1 MKQKWLVADFETTS
15 ENFYNENGY
24 TKVWLY
30 AICDS
35 DGEMI
40 KIGDS
45 IEDFINICSTK
56 LIGKKIYFHN
66 LKFDGMFIL
75 HYLLDNNYEYSEE
88 DKMKPKT
95 FKCLIGEMG
104 EFYSIELCFAENKI
118 VHFVDSLKLLPF
130 KVEYI
135 AKSFNLPIR
144 KEKIDYENYDITPQK
159 ISYISNDVRIV
170 AYALKELKENG
181 FDKMTTASSAYSNFS
196 NRFDKRTLEY
206 LFPELPSEFLIEYRH
221 AYRGGRC
228 QVQPNYA
235 DKIVKNVY
243 RFDINSMYPYIMHS
257 LPLPYGKPK
266 PIKEMGKYRFELYKV
281 RMEFFLKDDN
291 MPTLLKAQGM
301 LKGHQ
306 TYYECS
312 DGIEEI
318 YISNIDLEIMKRH
331 YVILKC
337 ELIEGYG
344 FATSNSLFKDYVE
357 EWYEVK
363 NNSKYGKKQSA
374 KLMLNCLYGKYGS
387 NLMKAMKIPYLDDEV
402 LKFKLEDEK
411 EGKKYY
417 LPVAIAVTSWA
428 HKLIDDA
435 ITEVGYDNFIY
446 TDTDSVHTFV
456 KLPSDMIDKKELG
469 KFKLE
474 AIESKARYV
483 RQKTYVHKDLTGDD
497 AGKYVITC
505 AGMTE
510 DMKKMA
516 IKKFKDAIM
525 ISFTEGF
532 TIGGKKVPKRVKG
545 GVVLHETTFKIK

>member
-15 ENFYNENGY
+15 EKFYNENGY

-35 DGEMI
+35 EGEMV

-45 IEDFINICSTK
+45 IEDFIDTCSTK

-144 KEKIDYENYDITPQK
+144 KEKIDYENYDITPEK
-159 ISYISNDVRIV
+159 ISYVSNDVRIV

-181 FDKMTTASSAYSNFS
+181 FDKMTTASSAYSNFT

-243 RFDINSMYPYIMHS
+243 IFDINSMYPYIMHS
-257 LPLPYGKPK
+257 LP
-266 PIKEMGKYRFELYKV
+266 
-281 RMEFFLKDDN
+281 
-291 MPTLLKAQGM
+291 
-301 LKGHQ
+301 
-306 TYYECS
+306 
-312 DGIEEI
+312 
-318 YISNIDLEIMKRH
+318 
-331 YVILKC
+331 
-337 ELIEGYG
+337 
-344 FATSNSLFKDYVE
+344 
-357 EWYEVK
+357 
-363 NNSKYGKKQSA
+363 
-374 KLMLNCLYGKYGS
+374 
-387 NLMKAMKIPYLDDEV
+387 
-402 LKFKLEDEK
+402 
-411 EGKKYY
+411 
-417 LPVAIAVTSWA
+417 
-428 HKLIDDA
+428 
-435 ITEVGYDNFIY
+435 
-446 TDTDSVHTFV
+446 
-456 KLPSDMIDKKELG
+456 
-469 KFKLE
+469 
-474 AIESKARYV
+474 
-483 RQKTYVHKDLTGDD
+483 
-497 AGKYVITC
+497 
-505 AGMTE
+505 
-510 DMKKMA
+510 
-516 IKKFKDAIM
+516 
-525 ISFTEGF
+525 
-532 TIGGKKVPKRVKG
+532 
-545 GVVLHETTFKIK
+545 